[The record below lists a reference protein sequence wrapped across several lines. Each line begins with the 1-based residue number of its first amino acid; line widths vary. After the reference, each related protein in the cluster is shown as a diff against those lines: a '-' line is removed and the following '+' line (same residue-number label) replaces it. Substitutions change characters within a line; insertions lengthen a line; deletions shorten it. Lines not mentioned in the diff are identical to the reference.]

1 VYQASTDVVFAITMT
16 IIALKAWYV
25 EQYEPIKEVIK
36 RPHNLRLSRSSLLK
50 SALRADFLDDR
61 ESVEKTEWFERYL
74 EGERIEFYIQ
84 GSGSYVISN
93 IDLVS
98 QEIYFTKQEI
108 LSNLDPIIFFSPQ
121 TEHPAASEATIAA
134 LNSAIDNINKRSRIP
149 IALEIAQRP
158 QGYPL
163 RLSSTQ
169 MRRIRK
175 SLLYIADTTP
185 IASVETENKAGLLFN
200 PNVCVEIG
208 FAIESKD
215 AAQILLTQMERPELS
230 GDVPF
235 DLSSYKQLSFK
246 NESDLE
252 KTLPNLVKALLKRF
266 NL

>member
-1 VYQASTDVVFAITMT
+1 MT

-36 RPHNLRLSRSSLLK
+36 HPYNLRLSRKSLLK

-61 ESVEKTEWFERYL
+61 ESVEKAEWFEHYL
-74 EGERIEFYIQ
+74 EGETIEFYIE

-108 LSNLDPIIFFSPQ
+108 LSTLDPVIFFSPQ
-121 TEHPAASEATIAA
+121 TDCATASEATIAV
-134 LNSAIDNINKRSRIP
+134 LNLAIENINKRSRIP
-149 IALEIAQRP
+149 IALEVSQRP

-169 MRRIRK
+169 MRKIRK

-185 IASVETENKAGLLFN
+185 IASISQENKPGLLFS

-215 AAQILLTQMERPELS
+215 SSQILFTNMERPDLS

-246 NESDLE
+246 NEAELT
-252 KTLPNLVKALLKRF
+252 KTLPNLLKILLQRF
-266 NL
+266 NLF

>member
-1 VYQASTDVVFAITMT
+1 MT
-16 IIALKAWYV
+16 IIALKAWYL
-25 EQYEPIKEVIK
+25 EQYEPIKEVVK
-36 RPHNLRLSRSSLLK
+36 RPYNLRLSRKSLLK

-61 ESVEKTEWFERYL
+61 ESVEKAEWFEHYL
-74 EGERIEFYIQ
+74 EGETIEFYIE

-108 LSNLDPIIFFSPQ
+108 LSTLDPVIFFSPQ
-121 TEHPAASEATIAA
+121 TDYAAASEATIAV
-134 LNSAIDNINKRSRIP
+134 LNLAIENINKRSRIP
-149 IALEIAQRP
+149 ITLEVSQRP
-158 QGYPL
+158 QGYPI

-175 SLLYIADTTP
+175 SLLYVADTTP
-185 IASVETENKAGLLFN
+185 IASISPEDKPGLLFS

-215 AAQILLTQMERPELS
+215 SSQILFTNMERPDLA
-230 GDVPF
+230 GDIPF

-246 NESDLE
+246 NEAELT
-252 KTLPNLVKALLKRF
+252 KTLPNLLKALLQRF
-266 NL
+266 NIL

>member
-1 VYQASTDVVFAITMT
+1 MT

-25 EQYEPIKEVIK
+25 EQYEPIKEVVK
-36 RPHNLRLSRSSLLK
+36 RPYDLRLSRKSLLK

-61 ESVEKTEWFERYL
+61 ESVEKAEWFEHYL
-74 EGERIEFYIQ
+74 EGETIEFYIE

-108 LSNLDPIIFFSPQ
+108 LSTLDPVIFYSPQ
-121 TEHPAASEATIAA
+121 TDYAAASEATIAV
-134 LNSAIDNINKRSRIP
+134 LNSAIENVNKRSRIP
-149 IALEIAQRP
+149 ITLEVSQRP
-158 QGYPL
+158 QGYPI

-185 IASVETENKAGLLFN
+185 VASIPKKDKSGLLFN

-215 AAQILLTQMERPELS
+215 SSQIFLINMERPELI

-246 NESDLE
+246 NEAELT
-252 KTLPNLVKALLKRF
+252 KTLPNLLKILLQRF
-266 NL
+266 NLF